1 MHLITAET
9 PCLAAFAIRPHG
21 TLYSPLV
28 WPSSL
33 VTSCWISC
41 ILWPYFL
48 PLGTGYTSSQVPCLS
63 QVRWSSW
70 VVETTWVSLDIRRDV
85 SNRGLISLL
94 WSGDSNAHSIH
105 LKAFL
110 SGFERLFLPESYVKK
125 DWLQM
130 AHFLVIQLLQK
141 KKKEK
146 ATWKA
151 LALDEE

>member
-1 MHLITAET
+1 MHLVTTET

-21 TLYSPLV
+21 TLYSPPVALV
-28 WPSSL
+28 TGNKLLNFLHSLTIYSSFGHWLYVIPSSL
-33 VTSCWISC
+33 PQPSKMK
-41 ILWPYFL
+41 FL
-48 PLGTGYTSSQVPCLS
+48 GS
-63 QVRWSSW
+63 
-70 VVETTWVSLDIRRDV
+70 RDHMGFPGHQKGCH

-110 SGFERLFLPESYVKK
+110 SGFERLFWPESYVKK
-125 DWLQM
+125 DWLQL